1 MSINLT
7 QLIAEIEAAA
17 NAANASTSITDLVK
31 IAMAADKVGG
41 GFINYDSAG
50 ALPTGYSDYLGMT
63 AYRSDTQAIYVY
75 NGNQWDIAEWVA
87 PAPDPTPVWEFNA
100 NQISLSQT
108 KIIGGQSLLPATVTT
123 HTWSNDGTR
132 FYLYL
137 SSSNGGWYQ
146 WNLTD
151 PWNLN
156 TASYFGTTGNAN
168 YPGGLGFKFNATG
181 TEMYYPTGLS
191 VKKRTLSTPWE
202 ITTGLGAPVTVATTS
217 ANNNAEAEDI
227 QLSYD
232 GTKLLWAYGGGT
244 GVEGMTMYTLTTP
257 FDFSTMVWD
266 GFKYLFFAQHSN
278 NARDISSVAM
288 NPLGTKIYAIAGY
301 DSRILSFTMPT
312 PFDLS
317 SIVPANLI
325 GNTSAQNSATRAS
338 RGIYI
343 TPDAKYLFT
352 CSGEF
357 QEGKMRRYNTPYT

>member
-1 MSINLT
+1 MSRARNLSSLMGT
-7 QLIAEIEAAA
+7 STTLDVNDIA
-17 NAANASTSITDLVK
+17 D
-31 IAMAADKVGG
+31 AADLSGVE
-41 GFINYDSAG
+41 IYEDSDAQVAAVYVPGSQIYRRDIG
-50 ALPTGYSDYLGMT
+50 AF
-63 AYRSDTQAIYVY
+63 QVY
-75 NGNQWDIAEWVA
+75 NGSSFRTIDFTAFSST
-87 PAPDPTPVWEFNA
+87 PTWEFNA

-108 KIIGGQSLLPATVTT
+108 KTIGGQFVLPATVTT

-181 TEMYYPTGLS
+181 TEMYYPAGQA
-191 VKKRTLSTPWE
+191 VRKRTLSTPWE
-202 ITTGLGAPVTVATTS
+202 ITTGLGNPVTVATTS
-217 ANNNAEAEDI
+217 TNNNEAGVDI
-227 QLSYD
+227 QLSHD
-232 GTKLLWAYGGGT
+232 GRKLLWCWTSSGGGAT
-244 GVEGMTMYTLTTP
+244 SREGMTMYTLTTP

-278 NARDISSVAM
+278 NARSISSVAM
-288 NPLGTKIYAIAGY
+288 NPLGTKIYGISGY

-325 GNTSAQNSATRAS
+325 GNTSAQSSTTRAH
-338 RGIYI
+338 RGLYI

-357 QEGKMRRYNTPYT
+357 QTGQMRRYNTPYT